1 MDEYISKPI
10 RATELYDLIELQTGH
25 RSTGQTTQ
33 ARTVREPK
41 ERVIDWER
49 AFDTVG
55 GDKQLLSDLIQVFLK
70 DRNSMVSNIESAIE
84 NQNPDGLRL
93 SAHSLRGALNH
104 LGAKET
110 AYLASKLEQLG
121 TADSL
126 GAVTEEAS
134 SLLQELKSSLE
145 AVTKEMSDFLET

>member
-1 MDEYISKPI
+1 
-10 RATELYDLIELQTGH
+10 
-25 RSTGQTTQ
+25 
-33 ARTVREPK
+33 
-41 ERVIDWER
+41 
-49 AFDTVG
+49 
-55 GDKQLLSDLIQVFLK
+55 
-70 DRNSMVSNIESAIE
+70 MVSNIEAAIE
-84 NQNPDGLRL
+84 NQNADGLRL

-121 TADSL
+121 TGDSS
-126 GAVTEEAS
+126 GEVTDEAS